1 MTRYALLTS
10 LMLALGLIERQ
21 FVLVPSVPGIR
32 LGLSN
37 TVLLY
42 AVVLMGARSAW
53 LLMALKVAL
62 GGLLYAGL
70 SGMLYSLAGGVLSV
84 AAMLAAVRLKNIGFV
99 GVSVAG
105 AVTHM
110 TGQVLMSR
118 LLLGT
123 WAAAAQAPILL
134 VAAVVTGV
142 VTGIAASA
150 ACRGVAQGDK
160 EIRDR
165 MEALGLLGSVSQ
177 RGERGRDK

>member
-1 MTRYALLTS
+1 MTRYALMTA
-10 LMLALGLIERQ
+10 LMLVLGLIERQ
-21 FVLVPSVPGIR
+21 FVLVPAAPGIR

-42 AVVLMGARSAW
+42 AVVLMGAPSAW
-53 LLMALKVAL
+53 LLMALKVVL
-62 GGLLYAGL
+62 GGLLYAGF

-84 AAMLAAVRLKNIGFV
+84 AAMLIAVRAPRIGFV
-99 GVSVAG
+99 GVSVVG
-105 AVTHM
+105 AATHM

-123 WAAAAQAPILL
+123 WAAAVQAPLLL

-142 VTGIAASA
+142 VTGVAASA
-150 ACRGVAQGDK
+150 ACRGVAQGDR

-165 MEALGLLGSVSQ
+165 MNTLGLLRSDKQ
-177 RGERGRDK
+177 RGERRRDK